1 MSDGADRLSS
11 LQVAGR
17 QRPGGWAPVTRFSVR
32 LLLVLMLGG
41 GGGALA
47 DHSKDHLASSV
58 VPESGFDLQKAL
70 GQPADDGVNEFLNP
84 EIAFMLSTDARD
96 AYKVVARFDI
106 ADGYYLYRDRFNF
119 AVSGAPSVVL
129 DFAQLPDGKEKE
141 DPYFGRTQVYYSSVE
156 AVLRLQRGTT
166 GPVPLTVE
174 VGYQGCADA
183 GLCYPP
189 MKQSVTLTL
198 PATPI
203 Q

>member
-1 MSDGADRLSS
+1 MSEHAAASFFAA
-11 LQVAGR
+11 VALVTIM
-17 QRPGGWAPVTRFSVR
+17 GGSGT
-32 LLLVLMLGG
+32 
-41 GGGALA
+41 ALA
-47 DHSKDHLASSV
+47 DHAYDHLASSAA
-58 VPESGFDLQKAL
+58 PESGFDLLKAL
-70 GQPADDGVNEFLNP
+70 GQPTDDDVVEFLNP

>member
-1 MSDGADRLSS
+1 MSEHGETFSS
-11 LQVAGR
+11 HQPAAAGFF
-17 QRPGGWAPVTRFSVR
+17 AAVVLVT
-32 LLLVLMLGG
+32 MLGASG
-41 GGGALA
+41 AALA
-47 DHSKDHLASSV
+47 DHAYDHLASSAA
-58 VPESGFDLQKAL
+58 PESGFDLLKAL
-70 GQPADDGVNEFLNP
+70 GQPTDDDVVEFLNP

-156 AVLRLQRGTT
+156 AVLQVQRGTT
-166 GPVPLTVE
+166 GPVPLTLE